1 MKHIV
6 KNNPLLKGHPLPR
19 DFNATLKFKVYD
31 LTDGSIY
38 GSVPTAPHKHQYY
51 EIFLMEEGTGTHVI
65 DNVAY
70 PFKGQSVHI
79 VQPGMVHLLTR
90 SANASGK
97 LVMFATDILTI
108 DHNNISQN
116 NLRRFY
122 DNYLVE
128 PVISPAPEVFHEL
141 RTIIGLIES
150 SKNRFG
156 NTKDYNTYLQSL
168 FIAFL
173 LSLKP
178 CLVSNMPVLIGETD
192 NIYNGFSQLVEDFFD
207 KGWSLKRY
215 ADELNITEKTLTR
228 IVKRHTNSTPSQVI
242 KERILLEACRLL
254 SVSDLSIKEIAYH
267 LQFSDSAH
275 FIRVFR
281 HKCNCTP
288 LEYRKAL

>member
-1 MKHIV
+1 MKQIV

-31 LTDGSIY
+31 FTDQSIY
-38 GSVPTAPHKHQYY
+38 GTAPTAAHKHQYY
-51 EIFLMEEGTGTHVI
+51 EIFLIEEGSGTHTI
-65 DNVAY
+65 DNVSY
-70 PFKGQSVHI
+70 PFEGQSVHI

-90 SANASGK
+90 SEQASGK

-108 DHNNISQN
+108 DHNNVSQ

-128 PVISPAPEVFHEL
+128 PVISPDPEVFKEL
-141 RTIIGLIES
+141 RAIIGLIES

-156 NTKDYNTYLQSL
+156 NAKDYNTYLQSL

-178 CLVSNMPVLIGETD
+178 CLATNMPVLIGETD
-192 NIYNGFSQLVEDFFD
+192 NIYNAFNRLVEDHFD
-207 KGWSLKRY
+207 KAWSLKQY

-228 IVKRHTNSTPSQVI
+228 IVRRHTDNTPSQII

-254 SVSDLSIKEIAYH
+254 KVSDLSVKEIAYD

-281 HKCNCTP
+281 HKYNCTP
-288 LEYRKAL
+288 LEYRKTV